1 MKIFTLLL
9 LCILSSA
16 CSKVTSE
23 TSPGTNQ
30 SEVKSLI
37 KRAETCIHFSGEFN
51 GDHSDRDK
59 EVIAEMDKLKCA
71 DIDKELLTAK
81 EKYKSSPE
89 LLENINQVA
98 VQF

>member
-1 MKIFTLLL
+1 MKILTLLL
-9 LCILSSA
+9 VCIFASA
-16 CSKVTSE
+16 CSKATIES
-23 TSPGTNQ
+23 NQ

-37 KRAETCIHFSGEFN
+37 ERAESCIHFSGEFN

-81 EKYKSSPE
+81 EKYKNNPE
-89 LLENINQVA
+89 ILKSLVEVSANY
-98 VQF
+98 